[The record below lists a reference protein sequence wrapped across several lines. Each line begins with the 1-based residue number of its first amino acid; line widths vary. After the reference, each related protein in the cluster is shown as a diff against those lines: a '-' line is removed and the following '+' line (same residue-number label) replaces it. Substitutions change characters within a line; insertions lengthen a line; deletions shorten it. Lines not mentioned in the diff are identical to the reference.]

1 MLLIC
6 FCIVFFFLILDEID
20 EDDDNNIALKHLS
33 NVCDVFLNSFVG
45 RLRFHKDSPA
55 FRRNNDIWVN
65 IILM

>member
-6 FCIVFFFLILDEID
+6 FCIAFFFLILDEID
-20 EDDDNNIALKHLS
+20 EDDNNIALKHLS

-45 RLRFHKDSPA
+45 RLRFHKDSLA